1 MSLPTSADANV
12 ARFIWFRVCFNTR
25 FYYPVLAILFLD
37 YGLTM
42 RQYALLNFAWA
53 ATIVALEV
61 PSGALADLVGRK
73 RLVVLASVLMMV
85 EMVILCFAP
94 LGLSGW
100 LFPLFLLNRVLSGAA
115 EAAASGADEALVYD
129 ALEAEGRAGEWPR
142 VLERLMRWQSLGF
155 FFAMIAG
162 GLLYDPAL
170 VNSALA
176 LAGFEI
182 KVTKALTVRIPGA
195 LTLLMAAGAWVAAIG
210 FREIR
215 THETEARTTAAAV
228 REAFAGTWRA
238 ARWIGASREAL
249 LVILAAICC
258 DHVVRLFL
266 TVGSEYYRLIAL
278 PEFTFGFIG
287 AAMAGLGIVV
297 PPLARRMVEHW
308 SMGRNFAALAGLI
321 LLGLL
326 GVAFRLR
333 YYGVLFALP
342 LGVAMSL
349 LGFMASHYLN
359 ALAPSRMRATI
370 LSFRG
375 LATNVAFGVVSLLFA
390 GLLEMLRRDDASAF
404 GEALAWLPG
413 YFALTF
419 LAVLGWGFASR
430 PTVPP
435 GRTGAGA

>member
-1 MSLPTSADANV
+1 MSGRTVADGNV
-12 ARFIWFRVCFNTR
+12 ARFIWFRVFFNTR
-25 FYYPVLAILFLD
+25 FYYPVLAVLFLD

-73 RLVVLASVLMMV
+73 RLVMLAALLMVV
-85 EMVILCFAP
+85 EMAILCLAP
-94 LGLSGW
+94 IGISGW

-142 VLERLMRWQSLGF
+142 VLERLMRWQSAGF

-162 GLLYDPAL
+162 GLLYDPAF
-170 VNSALA
+170 VSAA
-176 LAGFEI
+176 LRVCGLEMEVA
-182 KVTKALTVRIPGA
+182 KAVTIRLPGA
-195 LTLLMAAGAWVAAIG
+195 LTFLMALGACRAALGFQEIRPGQPAEHTAGAVGA
-210 FREIR
+210 
-215 THETEARTTAAAV
+215 
-228 REAFAGTWRA
+228 AFAGTWQA
-238 ARWIGASREAL
+238 ARWIGASGTAL
-249 LVILAAICC
+249 TVIVATVCC
-258 DHVVRLFL
+258 DSVVRLFL

-287 AAMAGLGIVV
+287 AAMAGLGIAV
-297 PPLARRMVEHW
+297 PPLARWMVLHW
-308 SMGRNFAALAGLI
+308 SMPRNFTALAGLI
-321 LLGLL
+321 LLGLTGL
-326 GVAFRLR
+326 ALRLE

-359 ALAPSRMRATI
+359 LLASSKMRATI
-370 LSFRG
+370 LSFKG
-375 LATNVAFGVVSLLFA
+375 LATNVAFGAVSLLFA
-390 GLLEMLRRDDASAF
+390 GLLVLLRKGDASAF
-404 GEALAWLPG
+404 GEALAWLPA

-419 LAVLGWGFASR
+419 AAVALWGFRRSR
-430 PTVPP
+430 S
-435 GRTGAGA
+435 G